1 MRLPKLSPAGLGKA
15 TRRAAQAVQ
24 SAAQQGSSL
33 LKSASTIG
41 NSPRPSQPATA
52 QQSDP
57 KPGHSGSSTSSA
69 SAPSDSSATASSGT
83 LATESSEVGSSKAG
97 SSTTRSSGSA
107 KSGSSASSQQ
117 STTPDDGAAD
127 ETRRASNNGE
137 RQGRGEVRRR
147 DSRNDD
153 HAGVETHFFA
163 SRTSTPVSARRRTS
177 ESQSSTRESDTP
189 SFRHVGRAPAGAR
202 RLADARTTPSG
213 TSGIT
218 GAGSVGK
225 KNVGRNRA
233 VGSSLTRSHRQSE
246 VGSAPRLSLR
256 RPKPQV
262 SGATARPL
270 SSVEKRDTQPGGSS
284 DKKSAQAIR
293 TKQAGSAPV
302 KGKADKAQRKTDATR
317 DKAHAAQAHT
327 ADEDARASQKDAT
340 APQERAED
348 SGSEKVSEGDAPE
361 ISRKSPAPP
370 RPSKA
375 DYVSVEVPRA
385 TGISRF
391 TQGTAR
397 PQRIEPRS
405 DRKSGKGQSG
415 KGRGKKSSRAGGSTT
430 PSSVHQ
436 TETPAARTQTMAAPQ
451 QAATTR
457 VKGEGRPTASQPSP
471 AGGKTSTAGKTSTKV
486 APTGIRHV
494 PGIDGLRGLAVIS
507 VVIYHLF
514 GNVLPGG
521 YLGVDVFF
529 VLSGFLI
536 TSLLLREF
544 VYSRTISLKN
554 FWIRRVRRIAPAA
567 ISTLVIC
574 AAIAGVIGG
583 DVNVNLDRQFW
594 SSALFVNNW
603 VQIAHSQ
610 SYFAQSELPIFAHYW
625 SLSVEEQFYIIWP
638 LIVSLLL
645 VILRKTP
652 RLIGKLAL
660 LGAVVSALAMAIIVD
675 PGHDATRVYYGTDT
689 HAFGL
694 LIGAAL
700 ASITISSSTEKR
712 GDTWGYREG
721 LLQHGR
727 ILSLLAIPALAVQI
741 FYFFW
746 LGDQDT
752 FTYRGGLISSS
763 LIVAII
769 IASVVRNNGP
779 VAAIFRNKVLRH
791 LGFISFSLYLWHVP
805 ANLFV
810 VSLFQDYEWG
820 RKKWITGLIA
830 IVISLVAAE
839 LSFRF
844 IETPIRRYGFIE
856 STRKLSYAIFGE
868 RSTNQQRF
876 GGAMVPAAMILCCV
890 FTGLAIHNTNHGT
903 ALESELE
910 RLQAENRS
918 ERGAVK
924 PAPKV
929 VTHDVPKDGTNINAI
944 GDSVMLASQAEL
956 QKRFPGIDINA
967 EVSRHYQAAPAII
980 ADLKAQD
987 ALRQFVFLG
996 FGTNGQAF
1004 PGQLDEIIKAIGPKH
1019 TIVIAMPY
1027 GDRWYMQNAQQQV
1040 VDAAKKYP
1048 NVYAADWCAYADDH
1062 VSELASD
1069 EIHPRGN
1076 ATVGYTN
1083 AFVAA
1088 LKQWASGKKD
1098 VPPICPPAA

>member
-1 MRLPKLSPAGLGKA
+1 MLR
-15 TRRAAQAVQ
+15 
-24 SAAQQGSSL
+24 
-33 LKSASTIG
+33 SASTIG
-41 NSPRPSQPATA
+41 NSPRPSQSATA

-57 KPGHSGSSTSSA
+57 EPGQSGSSGSSA
-69 SAPSDSSATASSGT
+69 RASSGAP
-83 LATESSEVGSSKAG
+83 ATGSSKAG
-97 SSTTRSSGSA
+97 SSGSA
-107 KSGSSASSQQ
+107 DSDPSATSQQ

-127 ETRRASNNGE
+127 EAGRAGNNGE
-137 RQGRGEVRRR
+137 WQGRGEVQRR
-147 DSRNDD
+147 DSRRDD
-153 HAGVETHFFA
+153 HAGADAHFSV

-177 ESQSSTRESDTP
+177 ASQSSPRESDTP
-189 SFRHVGRAPAGAR
+189 SFRHVGRTPAGAR
-202 RLADARTTPSG
+202 RLADARTTPSR
-213 TSGIT
+213 TSRIT
-218 GAGSVGK
+218 SAGSVRK
-225 KNVGRNRA
+225 KNAGRSRA
-233 VGSSLTRSHRQSE
+233 AGSSLSRSHRPSE
-246 VGSAPRLSLR
+246 VSGAPRPSLR
-256 RPKPQV
+256 RSKPQV
-262 SGATARPL
+262 SGSRPDA
-270 SSVEKRDTQPGGSS
+270 SVSAEQRSTRPKGSS
-284 DKKSAQAIR
+284 DKKS
-293 TKQAGSAPV
+293 TKPNRAKKASSAPV
-302 KGKADKAQRKTDATR
+302 KRKTDAAQDEAGT
-317 DKAHAAQAHT
+317 AQAHPGD
-327 ADEDARASQKDAT
+327 DEARASQEIAT
-340 APQERAED
+340 VPHGDTKASRSKKA
-348 SGSEKVSEGDAPE
+348 SEGTSPE
-361 ISRKSPAPP
+361 VGRKSSTPP

-375 DYVSVEVPRA
+375 DYVPVEVPRS

-391 TQGTAR
+391 TRGPAL

-405 DRKSGKGQSG
+405 ERKSGKG
-415 KGRGKKSSRAGGSTT
+415 RRKKSSRAVASASSSRDGSHGAS
-430 PSSVHQ
+430 SSVGA
-436 TETPAARTQTMAAPQ
+436 PSARTQTAVAP
-451 QAATTR
+451 
-457 VKGEGRPTASQPSP
+457 QPSP
-471 AGGKTSTAGKTSTKV
+471 AKNKAATGKTSAKDI
-486 APTGIRHV
+486 PTGIRHV

-574 AAIAGVIGG
+574 AAVAGVIGG
-583 DVNVNLDRQFW
+583 DVNVNLGRQFW

-652 RLIGKLAL
+652 WLVGKLAL
-660 LGAVVSALAMAIIVD
+660 AGAVLSAGAMAIIVN

-763 LIVAII
+763 VIVAII
-769 IASVVRNNGP
+769 IASVVRNTGP

-830 IVISLVAAE
+830 VVISLVAAE

-868 RSTNQQRF
+868 RSTGRQRF

-890 FTGLAIHNTNHGT
+890 FAGLAIHNTNHGT

-918 ERGAVK
+918 ERGHVA

-929 VTHDVPKDGTNINAI
+929 VTHDMPKDGSNINAI

-1004 PGQLDEIIKAIGPKH
+1004 PGQLDEIIKSIGPKH

-1027 GDRWYMQNAQQQV
+1027 GDRWYMQDAQQQV

-1088 LKQWASGKKD
+1088 LKQWASGKKN
-1098 VPPICPPAA
+1098 VPPVCPPAA

>member
-1 MRLPKLSPAGLGKA
+1 MRLPKLSPAGVGKA
-15 TRRAAQAVQ
+15 TRRVAQAVQ
-24 SAAQQGSSL
+24 SAAQQGGSL
-33 LKSASTIG
+33 LRSASTIG
-41 NSPRPSQPATA
+41 NSPRPSQSATA
-52 QQSDP
+52 QQSDFE
-57 KPGHSGSSTSSA
+57 PGQSGS
-69 SAPSDSSATASSGT
+69 SDSSATSSSSASASSGAP
-83 LATESSEVGSSKAG
+83 ATGSSKAG
-97 SSTTRSSGSA
+97 SSSSA
-107 KSGSSASSQQ
+107 KSGSSATSQQ
-117 STTPDDGAAD
+117 STTPHDGAAD
-127 ETRRASNNGE
+127 ETGRPGNSGE

-147 DSRNDD
+147 ESRSDD
-153 HAGVETHFFA
+153 RTGADAHFSVF
-163 SRTSTPVSARRRTS
+163 RTSTPVSARRRTS
-177 ESQSSTRESDTP
+177 ASQSSTRESDTP
-189 SFRHVGRAPAGAR
+189 SFRHVGRTPAGAR
-202 RLADARTTPSG
+202 RLADARTTPSAA
-213 TSGIT
+213 SGST

-225 KNVGRNRA
+225 KHAGRSRA
-233 VGSSLTRSHRQSE
+233 VGSSLPRIHRPSE
-246 VGSAPRLSLR
+246 VSGAPRPSLR

-262 SGATARPL
+262 SRSTPHESGSA
-270 SSVEKRDTQPGGSS
+270 EQRDTQPKGSS
-284 DKKSAQAIR
+284 DKKSAQPNRAKK
-293 TKQAGSAPV
+293 TGSAPV
-302 KGKADKAQRKTDATR
+302 QGKADTA
-317 DKAHAAQAHT
+317 KAHP
-327 ADEDARASQKDAT
+327 ADDDARASQEDAATTPHKDAK
-340 APQERAED
+340 A
-348 SGSEKVSEGDAPE
+348 SGSEKASKETTPE
-361 ISRKSPAPP
+361 VSRKSPAPP

-375 DYVSVEVPRA
+375 DYVPVEVPRA
-385 TGISRF
+385 TGVSRF
-391 TQGTAR
+391 TQGTAL
-397 PQRIEPRS
+397 PQRIGPRS
-405 DRKSGKGQSG
+405 DRKSGKG
-415 KGRGKKSSRAGGSTT
+415 RRKKSARAESSRAGASAA
-430 PSSVHQ
+430 PSRDRTQGASSSER
-436 TETPAARTQTMAAPQ
+436 TSSARTHTAV
-451 QAATTR
+451 ATH
-457 VKGEGRPTASQPSP
+457 PSP
-471 AGGKTSTAGKTSTKV
+471 ASGKTSTAEKTSTKDT
-486 APTGIRHV
+486 PTGIRHV

-583 DVNVNLDRQFW
+583 DVNVNLGRQFW

-610 SYFAQSELPIFAHYW
+610 SYFAQSELPVFAHYW

-652 RLIGKLAL
+652 RLVGKLAL
-660 LGAVVSALAMAIIVD
+660 AGTVISAGAMAIIVN

-769 IASVVRNNGP
+769 IASVVRNTGL
-779 VAAIFRNKVLRH
+779 VAAIFRNKVLRR

-868 RSTNQQRF
+868 RSTSRQRF

-890 FTGLAIHNTNHGT
+890 FAGLAIHNTSHGT

-929 VTHDVPKDGTNINAI
+929 VTHDMPKDGSNINAI

-1004 PGQLDEIIKAIGPKH
+1004 PGQLDEIIKSIGPKH

-1027 GDRWYMQNAQQQV
+1027 GDRWYMQDAQQQV

-1098 VPPICPPAA
+1098 VPPVCPPAA

>member
-1 MRLPKLSPAGLGKA
+1 M
-15 TRRAAQAVQ
+15 
-24 SAAQQGSSL
+24 
-33 LKSASTIG
+33 
-41 NSPRPSQPATA
+41 
-52 QQSDP
+52 
-57 KPGHSGSSTSSA
+57 
-69 SAPSDSSATASSGT
+69 
-83 LATESSEVGSSKAG
+83 
-97 SSTTRSSGSA
+97 
-107 KSGSSASSQQ
+107 
-117 STTPDDGAAD
+117 
-127 ETRRASNNGE
+127 
-137 RQGRGEVRRR
+137 
-147 DSRNDD
+147 
-153 HAGVETHFFA
+153 
-163 SRTSTPVSARRRTS
+163 STPHA
-177 ESQSSTRESDTP
+177 
-189 SFRHVGRAPAGAR
+189 
-202 RLADARTTPSG
+202 
-213 TSGIT
+213 
-218 GAGSVGK
+218 
-225 KNVGRNRA
+225 
-233 VGSSLTRSHRQSE
+233 
-246 VGSAPRLSLR
+246 
-256 RPKPQV
+256 
-262 SGATARPL
+262 
-270 SSVEKRDTQPGGSS
+270 
-284 DKKSAQAIR
+284 
-293 TKQAGSAPV
+293 AGSAEHGDTRPRGSSHNGSAQPTRAKKASSAPV
-302 KGKADKAQRKTDATR
+302 QGQAEVAQRKAEAGHGTA
-317 DKAHAAQAHT
+317 KAAQAHP
-327 ADEDARASQKDAT
+327 ADGGATPSQKEEAAT
-340 APQERAED
+340 PHKDTKED
-348 SGSEKVSEGDAPE
+348 TQASESEKVSEGTTPDVSAQP
-361 ISRKSPAPP
+361 STPP

-375 DYVSVEVPRA
+375 DYLPVKVPRT

-391 TQGTAR
+391 TQSTAL

-405 DRKSGKGQSG
+405 ERKSGT
-415 KGRGKKSSRAGGSTT
+415 GRRKKLARAGSSQAGAVTYPSREGSQNASSSVRT
-430 PSSVHQ
+430 PS
-436 TETPAARTQTMAAPQ
+436 ARTQTAAAPQ
-451 QAATTR
+451 NAATTR
-457 VKGEGRPTASQPSP
+457 VTSTGLPSTSQPSP
-471 AGGKTSTAGKTSTKV
+471 IRDQTSTAGKTSAKSI
-486 APTGIRHV
+486 PTGIRHV

-574 AAIAGVIGG
+574 AAIAGIIGG
-583 DVNVNLDRQFW
+583 DVNVNLGRQFW

-652 RLIGKLAL
+652 RLVGKLAL
-660 LGAVVSALAMAIIVD
+660 AGAVVSAGAMAIIVN

-700 ASITISSSTEKR
+700 ASVTISSSMEKR
-712 GDTWGYREG
+712 GDTWGYSEG

-769 IASVVRNNGP
+769 IASVVRNTGP

-868 RSTNQQRF
+868 RSTSRQRF

-890 FTGLAIHNTNHGT
+890 FAGLAIHNTSHGT

-918 ERGAVK
+918 ERGAVT

-929 VTHDVPKDGTNINAI
+929 VTHDMPKDGSNINAI

-1004 PGQLDEIIKAIGPKH
+1004 PGQLDEIIKSIGPKH

-1027 GDRWYMQNAQQQV
+1027 GDRWYMQDAQQQV

-1048 NVYAADWCAYADDH
+1048 NVYAADWCAYAEDH

-1098 VPPICPPAA
+1098 VPPVCPPAA

>member
-1 MRLPKLSPAGLGKA
+1 MLR
-15 TRRAAQAVQ
+15 
-24 SAAQQGSSL
+24 
-33 LKSASTIG
+33 SASTIG
-41 NSPRPSQPATA
+41 NSPRPSQSATA

-57 KPGHSGSSTSSA
+57 EPGHSGSSTSSA
-69 SAPSDSSATASSGT
+69 SASSG
-83 LATESSEVGSSKAG
+83 APAAESSEVGSSKAG

-153 HAGVETHFFA
+153 HAGVETHFPV

-177 ESQSSTRESDTP
+177 GSQSSTRESDTP
-189 SFRHVGRAPAGAR
+189 SFRHVGRAPAVAR

-225 KNVGRNRA
+225 KNAGRSRA
-233 VGSSLTRSHRQSE
+233 AGSALSRSHRSSE
-246 VGSAPRLSLR
+246 VSGAPRPSLR

-262 SGATARPL
+262 SGSRPDA
-270 SSVEKRDTQPGGSS
+270 SVSAEQRSTRPKGSS
-284 DKKSAQAIR
+284 DKKSAQTTGA
-293 TKQAGSAPV
+293 KKASSAPV
-302 KGKADKAQRKTDATR
+302 KRQTEAAQDKADAT
-317 DKAHAAQAHT
+317 QAHPT
-327 ADEDARASQKDAT
+327 DEDANASQEIAT
-340 APQERAED
+340 APQETAKA
-348 SGSEKVSEGDAPE
+348 SGPEKVSEGSTPE
-361 ISRKSPAPP
+361 VSRKSSAPP

-375 DYVSVEVPRA
+375 DYVPVKVPRS

-391 TQGTAR
+391 TQGTAL

-405 DRKSGKGQSG
+405 ERKSGKG
-415 KGRGKKSSRAGGSTT
+415 RRKKSSRAESSRAGVSASPSRDGSQSVRSSTGT
-430 PSSVHQ
+430 PS
-436 TETPAARTQTMAAPQ
+436 ARTQTAVAP
-451 QAATTR
+451 
-457 VKGEGRPTASQPSP
+457 QPSP
-471 AGGKTSTAGKTSTKV
+471 AKGKAAERKTSTKG

-583 DVNVNLDRQFW
+583 DVNVNLGRQFW

-805 ANLFV
+805 ANLFIV
-810 VSLFQDYEWG
+810 TLFQDYEWG

-868 RSTNQQRF
+868 RSTSRQRF

-890 FTGLAIHNTNHGT
+890 FAGLAIHNTSHGT

-918 ERGAVK
+918 ERSAVK

-1004 PGQLDEIIKAIGPKH
+1004 PGQLDEIIKSIGPKH

-1027 GDRWYMQNAQQQV
+1027 GDRWYMQDAQQQV

>member
-1 MRLPKLSPAGLGKA
+1 MLR
-15 TRRAAQAVQ
+15 
-24 SAAQQGSSL
+24 
-33 LKSASTIG
+33 SASTIG
-41 NSPRPSQPATA
+41 NSPRPSQSATA

-57 KPGHSGSSTSSA
+57 EPGQSGSSTSSA
-69 SAPSDSSATASSGT
+69 SASSGAPT
-83 LATESSEVGSSKAG
+83 TGSSEAG

-107 KSGSSASSQQ
+107 KSGSSATSEQ

-137 RQGRGEVRRR
+137 RRDRGEVRRR
-147 DSRNDD
+147 ESRNDD
-153 HAGVETHFFA
+153 HAGAEMHFSV

-177 ESQSSTRESDTP
+177 ASQSSTRESDTP

-213 TSGIT
+213 MSGIT

-225 KNVGRNRA
+225 KNAGRSRA
-233 VGSSLTRSHRQSE
+233 AGSALSRSHRSSE
-246 VGSAPRLSLR
+246 VSGAPRPSLR

-262 SGATARPL
+262 SGSRPDA
-270 SSVEKRDTQPGGSS
+270 SVSAEQRSTRPKGSS
-284 DKKSAQAIR
+284 DKRSAQPNRA
-293 TKQAGSAPV
+293 KKAGSAPV
-302 KGKADKAQRKTDATR
+302 KRQTDAAQDKADAT
-317 DKAHAAQAHT
+317 QAHP
-327 ADEDARASQKDAT
+327 ADDDARASQETAA
-340 APQERAED
+340 APQETAKASE
-348 SGSEKVSEGDAPE
+348 SEKVSEGTTPE
-361 ISRKSPAPP
+361 EGRKTPAPP
-370 RPSKA
+370 RPFRA
-375 DYVSVEVPRA
+375 EYIPVELPRS

-391 TQGTAR
+391 TQGTAL

-405 DRKSGKGQSG
+405 DRKSGKG
-415 KGRGKKSSRAGGSTT
+415 RRNKSSRAESSRAGVSSSPSRDGSQGVRSSTGT
-430 PSSVHQ
+430 PS
-436 TETPAARTQTMAAPQ
+436 ARTQTQVAPQ
-451 QAATTR
+451 TSPT
-457 VKGEGRPTASQPSP
+457 KGKA
-471 AGGKTSTAGKTSTKV
+471 STAGKTSAKGT
-486 APTGIRHV
+486 PTGIKHV

-583 DVNVNLDRQFW
+583 DVNVNLGRQFW

-645 VILRKTP
+645 VVLRKTP
-652 RLIGKLAL
+652 RLVGKLAL
-660 LGAVVSALAMAIIVD
+660 AGAVISAGAMAIIVN

-769 IASVVRNNGP
+769 IASVVRNTGP
-779 VAAIFRNKVLRH
+779 VAAIFRNTVLRH

-810 VSLFQDYEWG
+810 VTLFQDYEWG

-868 RSTNQQRF
+868 RSTSRERF

-890 FTGLAIHNTNHGT
+890 FAGLAIHNTSHGT

-929 VTHDVPKDGTNINAI
+929 VTHDMPKDGSNINAI

-1004 PGQLDEIIKAIGPKH
+1004 PGQLDEIIKSIGPKH

-1027 GDRWYMQNAQQQV
+1027 GDRWYMQDAQQQV

-1098 VPPICPPAA
+1098 VPPVCPPAA

>member
-1 MRLPKLSPAGLGKA
+1 M
-15 TRRAAQAVQ
+15 
-24 SAAQQGSSL
+24 
-33 LKSASTIG
+33 
-41 NSPRPSQPATA
+41 
-52 QQSDP
+52 
-57 KPGHSGSSTSSA
+57 
-69 SAPSDSSATASSGT
+69 
-83 LATESSEVGSSKAG
+83 
-97 SSTTRSSGSA
+97 
-107 KSGSSASSQQ
+107 
-117 STTPDDGAAD
+117 
-127 ETRRASNNGE
+127 
-137 RQGRGEVRRR
+137 
-147 DSRNDD
+147 
-153 HAGVETHFFA
+153 
-163 SRTSTPVSARRRTS
+163 
-177 ESQSSTRESDTP
+177 
-189 SFRHVGRAPAGAR
+189 
-202 RLADARTTPSG
+202 
-213 TSGIT
+213 SGIT

-225 KNVGRNRA
+225 KNAGRSRSA
-233 VGSSLTRSHRQSE
+233 GLSLSRSHRSSE
-246 VGSAPRLSLR
+246 VSGAPRPSLR

-262 SGATARPL
+262 SGSRPDASL
-270 SSVEKRDTQPGGSS
+270 SAEQHDTRPKSSS
-284 DKKSAQAIR
+284 DKKSTKPNR
-293 TKQAGSAPV
+293 TKKAGSAPV
-302 KGKADKAQRKTDATR
+302 KRQTDAAQDEAGT
-317 DKAHAAQAHT
+317 AQAHPT
-327 ADEDARASQKDAT
+327 DDDARASQET
-340 APQERAED
+340 AAAPE
-348 SGSEKVSEGDAPE
+348 SEKVSEGTTPE
-361 ISRKSPAPP
+361 EGRKTAAPP
-370 RPSKA
+370 RPFRA
-375 DYVSVEVPRA
+375 EYIPVEVPRS

-391 TQGTAR
+391 TQGTAL

-405 DRKSGKGQSG
+405 ERKSGKG
-415 KGRGKKSSRAGGSTT
+415 RRKKSSRAESSRAGVSASPSRDGSQGVR
-430 PSSVHQ
+430 SSVGA
-436 TETPAARTQTMAAPQ
+436 PSARTQTAVAP
-451 QAATTR
+451 
-457 VKGEGRPTASQPSP
+457 QPSP
-471 AGGKTSTAGKTSTKV
+471 AKGKAAEGKTSAKDI
-486 APTGIRHV
+486 PTGIRHV
-494 PGIDGLRGLAVIS
+494 PGIDGLRGLAVTS

-583 DVNVNLDRQFW
+583 DVNVNLGRQFW

-652 RLIGKLAL
+652 RLVGKLAL
-660 LGAVVSALAMAIIVD
+660 AGAVISAGAMAIIVN

-769 IASVVRNNGP
+769 IASVVRNTGP

-810 VSLFQDYEWG
+810 VTLFQDYEWG

-868 RSTNQQRF
+868 RSTSRQRF

-890 FTGLAIHNTNHGT
+890 FASLAIHNTSHGT

-929 VTHDVPKDGTNINAI
+929 VTHDMPKDGSNINAI

-1004 PGQLDEIIKAIGPKH
+1004 PGQLDEIIKSIGPKH

-1027 GDRWYMQNAQQQV
+1027 GDRWYMQDAQQQV

-1098 VPPICPPAA
+1098 VPPVCPPAA

>member
-1 MRLPKLSPAGLGKA
+1 MLR
-15 TRRAAQAVQ
+15 
-24 SAAQQGSSL
+24 
-33 LKSASTIG
+33 SASTIG
-41 NSPRPSQPATA
+41 NSPRPSQSATA
-52 QQSDP
+52 QQSDSEL
-57 KPGHSGSSTSSA
+57 GQSGSSASSATSA
-69 SAPSDSSATASSGT
+69 SASSGATATG
-83 LATESSEVGSSKAG
+83 SSEGESSKAG
-97 SSTTRSSGSA
+97 SSANGSSTASSPTTRSSGSA
-107 KSGSSASSQQ
+107 KSGSLATSQQ
-117 STTPDDGAAD
+117 STTPDD
-127 ETRRASNNGE
+127 ETANKPGRAGNSGE
-137 RQGRGEVRRR
+137 RQGRGEIRRHE
-147 DSRNDD
+147 SRNDG
-153 HAGVETHFFA
+153 HAGVETHF
-163 SRTSTPVSARRRTS
+163 SVSCTSTPVSARRRTS
-177 ESQSSTRESDTP
+177 ASQSSTRESGTP

-202 RLADARTTPSG
+202 RLADTRTTPSG

-225 KNVGRNRA
+225 KNAGRSRG
-233 VGSSLTRSHRQSE
+233 VGSSLSRSHRSSE
-246 VGSAPRLSLR
+246 VNGGLRPSLR

-262 SGATARPL
+262 SGSRPDA
-270 SSVEKRDTQPGGSS
+270 SVSAEPRDTRPKGSS
-284 DKKSAQAIR
+284 DKKSAQATR
-293 TKQAGSAPV
+293 AKKDRAKKTGSAPV
-302 KGKADKAQRKTDATR
+302 KRKTDATQ
-317 DKAHAAQAHT
+317 DKADATQAYP
-327 ADEDARASQKDAT
+327 ADEDARVSQENAA
-340 APQERAED
+340 APQESAKA
-348 SGSEKVSEGDAPE
+348 SGSEKAFEGTTPE
-361 ISRKSPAPP
+361 VSRKAPAPP
-370 RPSKA
+370 KPSTA
-375 DYVSVEVPRA
+375 DYVPVEVPRS

-391 TQGTAR
+391 TQGTAL

-405 DRKSGKGQSG
+405 KRKSS
-415 KGRGKKSSRAGGSTT
+415 KGRRKKSSRAESSRAGVSASPSKAGSQGVSSSAGA
-430 PSSVHQ
+430 PS
-436 TETPAARTQTMAAPQ
+436 ARTQTAVAP
-451 QAATTR
+451 
-457 VKGEGRPTASQPSP
+457 QPSP
-471 AGGKTSTAGKTSTKV
+471 ARGKASTAKKTSAKDS
-486 APTGIRHV
+486 PTGIRHV

-583 DVNVNLDRQFW
+583 DVNVNLGRQFW

-652 RLIGKLAL
+652 RLVGKLAL
-660 LGAVVSALAMAIIVD
+660 AGAVISAGAMAIIVN

-700 ASITISSSTEKR
+700 ASITISSSMEKR

-769 IASVVRNNGP
+769 IASVVRNTGP

-868 RSTNQQRF
+868 RSTSRQRF

-890 FTGLAIHNTNHGT
+890 FAGLAIHNTSHGT

-929 VTHDVPKDGTNINAI
+929 VTHDMPKDGSNINAI

-1004 PGQLDEIIKAIGPKH
+1004 PGQLDEIIKSIGPKH

-1027 GDRWYMQNAQQQV
+1027 GDRWYMQDAQQQV

-1048 NVYAADWCAYADDH
+1048 NVYAAAWCAYAEDH

-1098 VPPICPPAA
+1098 VPPVCPPAA

>member
-1 MRLPKLSPAGLGKA
+1 MLR
-15 TRRAAQAVQ
+15 
-24 SAAQQGSSL
+24 
-33 LKSASTIG
+33 SASTIG
-41 NSPRPSQPATA
+41 NSPRPSPSATA
-52 QQSDP
+52 QQSDSE
-57 KPGHSGSSTSSA
+57 PGQSGSSASSA
-69 SAPSDSSATASSGT
+69 SASSGAP
-83 LATESSEVGSSKAG
+83 ATGSSKTGSSKAG
-97 SSTTRSSGSA
+97 SSANGPSTASSPTTRSSGSA
-107 KSGSSASSQQ
+107 KSGSSATSQQ
-117 STTPDDGAAD
+117 STTPDEGAAD
-127 ETRRASNNGE
+127 ETGRAGNNGE
-137 RQGRGEVRRR
+137 RQGRGEVQQR
-147 DSRNDD
+147 DSRRDD
-153 HAGVETHFFA
+153 HAGAETHFPV

-177 ESQSSTRESDTP
+177 ASQSSLRESDTP
-189 SFRHVGRAPAGAR
+189 SFGHVGRAPAGAR

-225 KNVGRNRA
+225 KNAGRSRA
-233 VGSSLTRSHRQSE
+233 AGSALSRSHRSSE
-246 VGSAPRLSLR
+246 VSGAPRPSLR

-262 SGATARPL
+262 SGSRPDA
-270 SSVEKRDTQPGGSS
+270 SGSAEPRDTRPKSS
-284 DKKSAQAIR
+284 PDKRSAHPNRA
-293 TKQAGSAPV
+293 KKASSAPV
-302 KGKADKAQRKTDATR
+302 KRKTDAAQ
-317 DKAHAAQAHT
+317 DKADATQTHP
-327 ADEDARASQKDAT
+327 ADDDARASQENAT
-340 APQERAED
+340 APHEDTKASGQEKA
-348 SGSEKVSEGDAPE
+348 SEGTTPE
-361 ISRKSPAPP
+361 AGRKSSTPP
-370 RPSKA
+370 RPFGA
-375 DYVSVEVPRA
+375 EYIPVEVPRS

-391 TQGTAR
+391 TQGTAL

-405 DRKSGKGQSG
+405 ERKSGKG
-415 KGRGKKSSRAGGSTT
+415 RRKKSSRAESSRAGVSASPSRDGLQGVRSSTGT
-430 PSSVHQ
+430 PS
-436 TETPAARTQTMAAPQ
+436 ARTQTAVAP
-451 QAATTR
+451 
-457 VKGEGRPTASQPSP
+457 QPSP
-471 AGGKTSTAGKTSTKV
+471 AKGKAAEGKTSAKDI
-486 APTGIRHV
+486 PTGIRHV

-583 DVNVNLDRQFW
+583 DVNVNLGRQFW

-610 SYFAQSELPIFAHYW
+610 SYFAQSELPVFAHYW

-652 RLIGKLAL
+652 RLVGKLAL
-660 LGAVVSALAMAIIVD
+660 AGTVISAGAMAIIVN

-700 ASITISSSTEKR
+700 ASITVSSSTEKR

-721 LLQHGR
+721 LLQYGR
-727 ILSLLAIPALAVQI
+727 ILSFLAIPALAVQV

-746 LGDQDT
+746 LGDQDA

-763 LIVAII
+763 LIAAII
-769 IASVVRNNGP
+769 IASTVRNNGP
-779 VAAIFRNKVLRH
+779 VASIFQNKVLRH

-810 VSLFQDYEWG
+810 VSLVQDYEWG
-820 RKKWITGLIA
+820 RTTWITGLIA
-830 IVISLVAAE
+830 SAISLLAAE
-839 LSFRF
+839 LSYRF
-844 IETPIRRYGFIE
+844 IETPIRRYGFIK
-856 STRKLSYAIFGE
+856 STRRLSYAIFGE
-868 RSTNQQRF
+868 RSTIQQRF
-876 GGAMVPAAMILCCV
+876 GGAMIPAAMILCCV
-890 FTGLAIHNTNHGT
+890 FAGLAIHNTNHGT

-910 RLQAENRS
+910 RLQAQS
-918 ERGAVK
+918 QAERGPVT

-929 VTHDVPKDGTNINAI
+929 VTHDMPKDGTNINAI
-944 GDSVMLASQAEL
+944 GDSVMLASQAQLKE
-956 QKRFPGIDINA
+956 RFPGIDINA
-967 EVSRHYQAAPAII
+967 EISRHYQVAPEII

-1004 PGQLDEIIKAIGPKH
+1004 PGQLDDIIKSIGRKH
-1019 TIVIAMPY
+1019 TIIIAMPY
-1027 GDRWYMQNAQQQV
+1027 GDRGYMQNAQQQV

-1048 NVYAADWCAYADDH
+1048 NVYAANWCDYAENH

-1069 EIHPRGN
+1069 GIHPRGN
-1076 ATVGYTN
+1076 ATLGYTN

-1088 LKQWASGKKD
+1088 LKQWASGKKE
-1098 VPPICPPAA
+1098 VPPVCPPAG